1 MAPQRGRIAEPAVG
15 VMEAAV
21 AAVVVTVGVEPTAR
35 GTLVVVAV
43 VGVVLAGSAA
53 AGSAVVARA
62 ARVAASGGG

>member
-21 AAVVVTVGVEPTAR
+21 AAVVVTVGVELTAR

-43 VGVVLAGSAA
+43 VKKAGK
-53 AGSAVVARA
+53 
-62 ARVAASGGG
+62 